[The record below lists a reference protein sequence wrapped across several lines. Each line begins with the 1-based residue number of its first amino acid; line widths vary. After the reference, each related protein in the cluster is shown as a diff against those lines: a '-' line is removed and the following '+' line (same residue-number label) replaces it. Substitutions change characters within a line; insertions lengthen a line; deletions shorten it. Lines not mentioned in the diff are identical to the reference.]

1 MQCYYAP
8 IGGRNDFNHV
18 VGRESIE
25 LIEQFAE
32 RSLDLSLP
40 RLVAAFTLGTD
51 CVQFVDKNND
61 ACRIAVV
68 ELFLGEL
75 ERVSHHLRT
84 ITDVHLHE
92 LGAGQFEKGSVGLS
106 CAGPSQEGLAGA
118 RGTVKEDAL
127 GWSDA
132 DGLEHIIVRHR

>member
-1 MQCYYAP
+1 MRCKYAP
-8 IGGRNDFNHV
+8 IRGRNNFNHV
-18 VGRESIE
+18 VRRESIK
-25 LIEQFAE
+25 LVEQFAKC
-32 RSLDLSLP
+32 SLDLSLP
-40 RLVAAFTLGTD
+40 RTVAAFTLGAD

-61 ACRIAVV
+61 ACRITVV

-75 ERVSHHLRT
+75 EGVSHHLRT
-84 ITDVHLHE
+84 VTDVHLHE